1 MLVSINLWVS
11 RIIFMWGQR
20 AIVSNIRVYCSLT
33 LFSRSRNYGV
43 DLMNSHSKNNSV
55 VEKKNSV
62 SGKRLARLFVTYWAL
77 AFMIVVMGLYPI
89 AELVTLNLAFIL
101 FVAITVVAAVVT
113 LIHVRKGKN
122 TNIDELAKK
131 M

>member
-1 MLVSINLWVS
+1 MGVQNNIVTNNEN
-11 RIIFMWGQR
+11 RGQR

-43 DLMNSHSKNNSV
+43 DLMSSRSKNNSV
-55 VEKKNSV
+55 VEKKSSV
-62 SGKRLARLFVTYWAL
+62 SGKRVARLFVTYWAL

-101 FVAITVVAAVVT
+101 FVAITVVAAVAT
-113 LIHVRKGKN
+113 LIHVRKGKS
-122 TNIDELAKK
+122 TSIDELAKK

>member
-11 RIIFMWGQR
+11 RIIF
-20 AIVSNIRVYCSLT
+20 SNIRVYCSLT

-101 FVAITVVAAVVT
+101 FVAITVVAAVAT

-122 TNIDELAKK
+122 SSVDELAKK